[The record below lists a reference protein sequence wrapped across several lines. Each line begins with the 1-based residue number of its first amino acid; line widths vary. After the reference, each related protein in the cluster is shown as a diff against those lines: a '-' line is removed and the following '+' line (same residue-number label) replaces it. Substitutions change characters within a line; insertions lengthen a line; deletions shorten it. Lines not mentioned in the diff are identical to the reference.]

1 MVAQLIWIAAIY
13 AFAVVLVHMLS
24 KREKSRQGSQS
35 GKRLHYIL
43 ITRNHEFVVE
53 WYIRTL
59 TFHSLL
65 SGKMLQV
72 TLMDDGSSDATL
84 DVAVR
89 LAQNGSA
96 LEFVPAMPACSFET
110 DLNLQSGIIVDL
122 RGTGQLVPL
131 PFLQMPWSRGCRS
144 KRGE

>member
-13 AFAVVLVHMLS
+13 VFAVVLVHMLS

-53 WYIRTL
+53 WYIRAL

-96 LEFVPAMPACSFET
+96 LEFVPAMPICSFES

>member
-13 AFAVVLVHMLS
+13 VFAVVLVHMLS
-24 KREKSRQGSQS
+24 KREQSRQGSQS

-43 ITRNHEFVVE
+43 ITRNHEYVVE
-53 WYIRTL
+53 WYIRALTL
-59 TFHSLL
+59 HSLL

-72 TLMDDGSSDATL
+72 TLMDDGSNDATL
-84 DVAVR
+84 DVATR

-96 LEFVPAMPACSFET
+96 LEFVPAMPVCAFES
-110 DLNLQSGIIVDL
+110 DLNLQSGIVVDL
-122 RGTGQLVPL
+122 RGTGQSVPL
-131 PFLQMPWSRGCRS
+131 PFLQIPWSRGCRS